1 MSLKELSSTEILDAF
16 NRLLDLERPI
26 ELDGYISE
34 SEIDSLEFYTAILE
48 FEDIY
53 GVFDFQNVT
62 GELAEITWRELF
74 QLPCSRLNIGFGHF
88 LFIRVDRISQT
99 FSVSYIPL
107 FK

>member
-26 ELDGYISE
+26 ELDEYISE
-34 SEIDSLEFYTAILE
+34 SDIDSLEFYSAIIE

-53 GVFDFQNVT
+53 GVSFDFQNVT

-74 QLPCSRLNIGFGHF
+74 QITLQATKYRL
-88 LFIRVDRISQT
+88 
-99 FSVSYIPL
+99 
-107 FK
+107 

>member
-1 MSLKELSSTEILDAF
+1 MSLKELSNTEILDAF

-34 SEIDSLEFYTAILE
+34 SEIDSLEFYSAILE

-53 GVFDFQNVT
+53 GVSFDFQNVT

-74 QLPCSRLNIGFGHF
+74 QITLQPTKYRL
-88 LFIRVDRISQT
+88 
-99 FSVSYIPL
+99 
-107 FK
+107 